1 MTPKNKIKNLKAT
14 LEATNQQITI
24 IPTVINIENQAVQ
37 DLYAQYRIRS
47 IKNPKTREATL
58 EAFVLKP
65 CILARTTALRQQIR
79 GVESMMKDSG
89 YKIEKGTKLTHE
101 IRAAPIRPEPMY
113 PAGKVIY

>member
-24 IPTVINIENQAVQ
+24 MPTVIKIENHAVQ

-47 IKNPKTREATL
+47 IKNPSTREATF

-65 CILARTTALRQQIR
+65 CVSVSVVALR
-79 GVESMMKDSG
+79 
-89 YKIEKGTKLTHE
+89 
-101 IRAAPIRPEPMY
+101 
-113 PAGKVIY
+113 

>member
-1 MTPKNKIKNLKAT
+1 MTPKNRIKNLKAT

-37 DLYAQYRIRS
+37 DLYAQYRIKS

-65 CILARTTALRQQIR
+65 CI
-79 GVESMMKDSG
+79 SG
-89 YKIEKGTKLTHE
+89 FRER
-101 IRAAPIRPEPMY
+101 RAGDGERMIGCENGERE
-113 PAGKVIY
+113 

>member
-24 IPTVINIENQAVQ
+24 IPTVIKIENQAIQ

-47 IKNPKTREATL
+47 MKNPRTREATL

-65 CILARTTALRQQIR
+65 CMSASSYRFAEQSTGWR
-79 GVESMMKDSG
+79 
-89 YKIEKGTKLTHE
+89 IED
-101 IRAAPIRPEPMY
+101 
-113 PAGKVIY
+113 

>member
-24 IPTVINIENQAVQ
+24 IPTVIKIENQAVQ

-65 CILARTTALRQQIR
+65 CVSASITALQSKALGGGLR
-79 GVESMMKDSG
+79 
-89 YKIEKGTKLTHE
+89 IENGEREGAYT
-101 IRAAPIRPEPMY
+101 
-113 PAGKVIY
+113 